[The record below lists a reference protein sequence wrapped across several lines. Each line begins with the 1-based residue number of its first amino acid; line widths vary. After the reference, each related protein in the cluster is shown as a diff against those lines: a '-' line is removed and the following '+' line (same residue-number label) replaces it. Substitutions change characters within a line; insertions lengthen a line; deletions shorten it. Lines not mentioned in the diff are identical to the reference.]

1 MIKNERAE
9 AIAKK
14 LQVVERLREKQRAQ
28 TLKAKKDII
37 KAETDSWN
45 EVTLQ
50 QHRTQQQL
58 AKIQKMQDHVFHH
71 KLAQKGNDHN
81 MFSPQASASS
91 GFGLVPAK
99 LMKGA
104 IGIKSVS
111 PTRQVTEKSVSMYRD
126 HQARIERD

>member
-1 MIKNERAE
+1 MAQYFARPDVITHTKHEVIKNERAE

-58 AKIQKMQDHVFHH
+58 AKI
-71 KLAQKGNDHN
+71 
-81 MFSPQASASS
+81 
-91 GFGLVPAK
+91 
-99 LMKGA
+99 
-104 IGIKSVS
+104 
-111 PTRQVTEKSVSMYRD
+111 
-126 HQARIERD
+126 